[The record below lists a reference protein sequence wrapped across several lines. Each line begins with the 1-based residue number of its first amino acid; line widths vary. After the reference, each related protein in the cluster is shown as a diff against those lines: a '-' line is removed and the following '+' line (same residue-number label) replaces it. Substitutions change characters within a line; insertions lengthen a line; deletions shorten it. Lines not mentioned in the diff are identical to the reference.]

1 MDPQFVPRLLQ
12 STGTVVRMP
21 SSHDDDLDWLYHR
34 DDQPA
39 EPEPEQ
45 TRPMPSHHA
54 ADSGQASGPGPSE
67 QPPKEPR
74 RPPQPAPPPS
84 APPPSGLPP
93 SEPRRPRRRRP
104 IRRTCVLVSVVV
116 LAVIVWLV
124 GVPLYAWSHVDRAA
138 YEPSG
143 SRPEDQPGKTYL
155 LLGSDSRS
163 GMTKAERKKYGTGH
177 TKGKRTDTIMLLYRP
192 PGGDPAL
199 ISIPRDSYVGI
210 PGHGQN
216 KINAAYS
223 IGGPKLMTKTVEHN
237 TGLRVDN
244 YTEVG
249 FDGFVHVID
258 ALGGVKMCLKKPMK
272 DKDAHINLRS
282 GCQKL
287 KGADALGYVRARKS
301 DSRGDLGRV
310 ERQRDMLSA
319 MAKKAAS
326 PRTLID
332 PVRYWRLNNSGTDSL
347 RVGDDTSMWGM
358 TRLLLSMK
366 KIAGKH
372 GDTVTVPIANS
383 NYYSSAGSAVLWN
396 KKKAKKMFSDIK
408 RGDTSNLKK
417 YAK

>member
-1 MDPQFVPRLLQ
+1 
-12 STGTVVRMP
+12 MP

-34 DDQPA
+34 DEQPA

-45 TRPMPSHHA
+45 TRPL
-54 ADSGQASGPGPSE
+54 SGQPPAGSGPAPG
-67 QPPKEPR
+67 
-74 RPPQPAPPPS
+74 PAPAQQSPEEPGRPVQPS
-84 APPPSGLPP
+84 APGSGQ
-93 SEPRRPRRRRP
+93 PRKPRRRRP
-104 IRRTCVLVSVVV
+104 VRRGCVVV
-116 LAVIVWLV
+116 GIVALAAVVWLV
-124 GVPLYAWSHVDRAA
+124 GVPIYAWSHVDRAA
-138 YEPSG
+138 YAPSG
-143 SRPEDQPGKTYL
+143 SRPGDQPGKTYL

-163 GMTKAERKKYGTGH
+163 GMSKADRKKYGTGH
-177 TKGKRTDTIMLLYRP
+177 TKGQRTDTIMLLYRP

-199 ISIPRDSYVGI
+199 ISIPRDSYVKI

-216 KINAAYS
+216 KINTAYS
-223 IGGPKLMTKTVEHN
+223 IGGPKLMTKTVEQN

-272 DKDAHINLRS
+272 DKDAHIDLPS

-287 KGADALGYVRARKS
+287 KGSDALGYVRARKS

-310 ERQRDMLSA
+310 ERQRDMLAA

-326 PRTLID
+326 ARTVVD

-347 RVGDDTSMWGM
+347 KVGDDTSLWRM
-358 TRLLLSMK
+358 TRLLLGMK
-366 KIAGKH
+366 KIAGDH

-383 NYYSSAGSAVLWN
+383 NYYSSAGSAVLWD
-396 KKKAKKMFSDIK
+396 KKKAKRMFSDIS